1 MPSLNVMLIIIP
13 DAVISFNPCLP
24 IHRCKP
30 YEHSTGKM
38 TVASLLDFFPLPER
52 KEYSCEVQ

>member
-1 MPSLNVMLIIIP
+1 MSCLNMMLIIIS

-30 YEHSTGKM
+30 YVHFMGNM
-38 TVASLLDFFPLPER
+38 TVASLLDFFPLPE
-52 KEYSCEVQ
+52 KKGIKL